1 MRESGPWA
9 GEEAGD
15 RGLGGRKLWLP
26 QLDSGGWV
34 VWLEGVTQGVRT
46 GGQNQSSYGLYLS
59 VSKSGGM
66 GWSSRGKGRGSQRG
80 SGGREVEEGKVWRH
94 AESPP
99 TRPREGPL
107 GAIGQG
113 GRVLGSHREGWGL
126 SKQESGGGAGGLKST
141 RRRTDRQCSHP

>member
-80 SGGREVEEGKVWRH
+80 SGGREVEEAR
-94 AESPP
+94 S
-99 TRPREGPL
+99 
-107 GAIGQG
+107 GAM
-113 GRVLGSHREGWGL
+113 LSHRPQGPEKALWG
-126 SKQESGGGAGGLKST
+126 
-141 RRRTDRQCSHP
+141 P